1 MPELK
6 ITLTRS
12 PIGFNET
19 QKRTVRAL
27 GFTKMQ
33 QTVVHPD
40 NDQIRGMVRSIRH
53 LLSVEPAEDSVGAG
67 SSASEA

>member
-1 MPELK
+1 MAELK

-33 QTVVHPD
+33 QTVIQPD
-40 NDQIRGMVRSIRH
+40 NDQIRGMIRAVQH
-53 LLSVEPAEDSVGAG
+53 MLTVEAADG
-67 SSASEA
+67 SASEA